1 MADLRPTPAA
11 TAMKDPEQ
19 PSEEPSRPS
28 DLARLHAAIAG
39 EPGAFD
45 RLVTAYADRLR
56 SLVRRRLDPAL
67 RTRLSAD
74 DIVQETLLVASDRVR
89 GLVVSREGD
98 FWAWLCTVAEQRL
111 VDARR
116 RHLLASKRDA
126 RRTGSLADTSTDRGR
141 AMSRVCPPSEDA
153 RASERAVALER
164 AMESLPPS
172 YREVIRLR
180 VVVGLSTGD
189 AAAVMGRTPGALSV
203 LLCKAVKR
211 LGEALEGGA
220 SS

>member
-1 MADLRPTPAA
+1 MPHPA
-11 TAMKDPEQ
+11 
-19 PSEEPSRPS
+19 RPS
-28 DLARLHAAIAG
+28 PEARQPNGQPERWSTLQDAIAG
-39 EPGAFD
+39 QPGAFD

-98 FWAWLCTVAEQRL
+98 FWAWLRSVAEQRL

-116 RHLLASKRDA
+116 RHLLASKRDV
-126 RRTGSLADTSTDRGR
+126 RRTGSLGDTSADRGR
-141 AMSRVCPPSEDA
+141 AMARSCPPSEDA
-153 RASERAVALER
+153 RALERAAALER

-180 VVVGLSTGD
+180 VVEGLSTGD

-211 LGEALEGGA
+211 LGESLQAGA
-220 SS
+220 SG